1 MAPSHHSL
9 RLSKELPFHRIQENG
24 DSCSDTPLPTN
35 KAETRTKASLEIL
48 NENSPLLS
56 PQIFEHDGALLE
68 SDTSVAE
75 LDFLDGEEQQESK
88 SVWYL
93 LVLTLSIGG

>member
-1 MAPSHHSL
+1 MAPRHQRQ
-9 RLSKELPFHRIQENG
+9 RLSKDLPFHRIQENG
-24 DSCSDTPLPTN
+24 DSYSDPPLPVN

-56 PQIFEHDGALLE
+56 PQRIDDDGTLLD
-68 SDTSVAE
+68 SDTSVDE
-75 LDFLDGEEQQESK
+75 LDFLDGDEQQESK